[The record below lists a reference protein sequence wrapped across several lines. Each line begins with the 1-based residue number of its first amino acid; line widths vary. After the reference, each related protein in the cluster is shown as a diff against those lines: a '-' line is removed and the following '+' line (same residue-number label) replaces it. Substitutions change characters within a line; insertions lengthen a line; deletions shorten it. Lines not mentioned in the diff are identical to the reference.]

1 MARGG
6 AATTGVLGLPSL
18 GAFTESSL
26 RVRCHQMDDFSP
38 AKNLMTMCFT
48 YYYIGKRCLHPW
60 ALLGLETSGE
70 VCPVRGKRDG
80 GVPKLGL
87 PWLTPILNRK
97 ESP

>member
-1 MARGG
+1 
-6 AATTGVLGLPSL
+6 
-18 GAFTESSL
+18 
-26 RVRCHQMDDFSP
+26 MDDFSP

-70 VCPVRGKRDG
+70 VCPVRGKGDG

-87 PWLTPILNRK
+87 LWLTPILNRK
-97 ESP
+97 VSP